1 MSEKDSLDKSESDT
15 SEANVS
21 GGAVVTGSMNIVGG
35 DFIGRDK
42 GVFIGRDNPQQIINI
57 GGSIENSTITIY
69 PDTTIGRIGS
79 QIDRLRGRVTRLI
92 PTEDALIRLA
102 KLREPK
108 PIGGWQV
115 EGIGVSVAIAGVTAR
130 LQPIFK
136 KNKSNDMEES
146 PIAKKYLYILSE
158 IEAGLVPDIAPE
170 KYSQLLQSL
179 SSIADDINIRI
190 SQLSSLFT
198 SIVYPATTSR
208 EVANNLVTKIGHK
221 EFRDEAKMHLGV
233 IAQLVEKLDSEILI
247 RPDFDVL
254 SDEAIGAIGLMTEL
268 EKRRILIEG
277 LINGD
282 RSRRN
287 WTVSSVII
295 YICVA
300 IAIIIYLII
309 QWGSQFTDGQ
319 VPLVQLKVPVLGIP
333 YPVIIWSL
341 IGSFASM
348 IYRFNAK
355 PIYDFTDAI
364 KWMITRPV
372 QGVVLGSVLYL
383 ILISGLFIL
392 TAGKTDNPAG
402 LISTDEV
409 ILVLCFLIGFSDRF
423 ADNVFNTL
431 VQRYSMSNDKQ
442 ESETKEPNKEN
453 PG

>member
-1 MSEKDSLDKSESDT
+1 MSETESPNISNTPEED
-15 SEANVS
+15 VS
-21 GGAVVTGSMNIVGG
+21 GGAIVTGSMNIVEG

-42 GVFIGRDNPQQIINI
+42 GVFLGRDIPSQQVINI
-57 GGSIENSTITIY
+57 AGNIHNSTVTIY

-92 PTEDALIRLA
+92 PVEDALIGLA

-108 PIGGWQV
+108 PIGGFKID
-115 EGIGVSVAIAGVTAR
+115 EIAVSVIGITAN
-130 LQPIFK
+130 LKSFK
-136 KNKSNDMEES
+136 DSKKES
-146 PIAKKYLYILSE
+146 TGETAVAKFYLSE
-158 IEAGLVPDIAPE
+158 LSDIEAAIVPNIESE

-179 SSIADDINIRI
+179 SNIADEINIRI

-198 SIVYPATTSR
+198 SIVYPATISR

-233 IAQLVEKLDSEILI
+233 IAQLVEKLDSERLT

-268 EKRRILIEG
+268 EKRRLLIEG
-277 LINGD
+277 LIKGD

-300 IAIIIYLII
+300 IAIIVYLII
-309 QWGSQFTDGQ
+309 QWGNQFTLGQ

-333 YPVIIWSL
+333 CPVIIWSL

-372 QGVVLGSVLYL
+372 QGIVLGSVLYL

-442 ESETKEPNKEN
+442 ENEIKESNKEN
-453 PG
+453 AG

>member
-1 MSEKDSLDKSESDT
+1 MNKEQSSDNP
-15 SEANVS
+15 SNPERNVAS
-21 GGAVVTGSMNIVGG
+21 NAIVTGSTNIIEG
-35 DFIGRDK
+35 DFIGRDND
-42 GVFIGRDNPQQIINI
+42 VFLGRNQPSQQIINVE
-57 GGSIENSTITIY
+57 GNFSNSNITIY
-69 PDTTIGRIGS
+69 PDTTIGRVGS

-92 PTEDALIRLA
+92 PVEDALIKLA

-108 PIGGWQV
+108 PIGGWKIEDIQL
-115 EGIGVSVAIAGVTAR
+115 SIAGITTR
-130 LQPIFK
+130 LQPKFK
-136 KNKSNDMEES
+136 NEKSETEKES
-146 PIAKKYLYILSE
+146 PVAQGYLFTLSE
-158 IEAGLVPDIAPE
+158 IEAGLVPDILPE
-170 KYSQLLQSL
+170 KYSQLLQLL
-179 SSIADDINIRI
+179 SNVADDINIRI

-198 SIVYPATTSR
+198 SIVYPATTSK

-233 IAQLVEKLDSEILI
+233 IAQLVAKLDSEILT

-254 SDEAIGAIGLMTEL
+254 SDEAIGSIGLMTEL

-277 LINGD
+277 LIKTD

-295 YICVA
+295 YICLA
-300 IAIIIYLII
+300 IALIIYSII
-309 QWGSQFTDGQ
+309 QWGSQFTFGQ
-319 VPLVQLKVPVLGIP
+319 VSLAQLKIPVLGIP
-333 YPVIIWSL
+333 WPVLLWSL

-372 QGVVLGSVLYL
+372 QGVVLGSTLYL
-383 ILISGLFIL
+383 ILVSGLFIL
-392 TAGKTDNPAG
+392 TAGTTDNPAG

-431 VQRYSMSNDKQ
+431 VQRYSVKNEQQENGQK
-442 ESETKEPNKEN
+442 ESENEN
-453 PG
+453 AN

>member
-1 MSEKDSLDKSESDT
+1 MTDKESSDEKTEIAA
-15 SEANVS
+15 EGNII
-21 GGAVVTGSMNIVGG
+21 TGSMNIVEG

-42 GVFIGRDNPQQIINI
+42 GVFLGRDIPSQQVINI
-57 GGSIENSTITIY
+57 AGINNSNITIY

-92 PTEDALIRLA
+92 PVEDALIRLVQ
-102 KLREPK
+102 LREPK
-108 PIGGWQV
+108 PIGGLNI
-115 EGIGVSVAIAGVTAR
+115 EEIGLSLFGVSANLRAAKVS
-130 LQPIFK
+130 K
-136 KNKSNDMEES
+136 EES
-146 PIAKKYLYILSE
+146 TVAQKYLAGLSD
-158 IEAGLVPDIAPE
+158 IEAAIVPNIE
-170 KYSQLLQSL
+170 TERYSQLLQSL
-179 SSIADDINIRI
+179 SNIADDINIRI

-198 SIVYPATTSR
+198 SIVYPATTSK

-233 IAQLVEKLDSEILI
+233 IAQLVEKLDSETLT

-277 LINGD
+277 LIKGD

-287 WTVSSVII
+287 WTVTSVII
-295 YICVA
+295 YICVS

-309 QWGSQFTDGQ
+309 QWGSQFAVGQ
-319 VPLVQLKVPVLGIP
+319 VPLVQLKIPVLGIP

-431 VQRYSMSNDKQ
+431 VQRYSVSNDRQENGKK
-442 ESETKEPNKEN
+442 ESENEN
-453 PG
+453 AG